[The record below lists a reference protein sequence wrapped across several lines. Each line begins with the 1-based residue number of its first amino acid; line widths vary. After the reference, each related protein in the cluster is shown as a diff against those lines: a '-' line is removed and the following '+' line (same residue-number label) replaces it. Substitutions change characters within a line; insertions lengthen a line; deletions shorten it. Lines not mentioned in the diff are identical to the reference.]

1 MGASDAAVLV
11 IGRGIVGSVAA
22 WRAAEAGFR
31 VTCLDPD
38 PGGGA
43 TFAAAGML
51 APVTEAEF
59 GERDLLPINLAAAG
73 AWPGFAAEVEERSGR
88 GVGLTRC
95 GVLTVAYDTDDAR
108 QLARL
113 GDLQRAWGLAVA
125 ELSVGEARRKEP
137 LLGPRI
143 AAASWVAGDH
153 QVDPRR
159 LAGALD
165 TILNACGTT
174 TIGRAARRLLTGVDG
189 RVVGAVDDVGGE
201 HRADLVVLAA
211 GASCTALLAPF
222 EDVAA
227 PVRPVKGQVVRL
239 DAAGLPWL
247 RGARIVRGFVQQR
260 RVYVVGRLDGEIV
273 VGATSEELP
282 DDRRPTAG
290 GVFGLL
296 RDSRALLP
304 GLDEAAVVECTARA
318 RPATP
323 DNVPILGPSARA
335 GLVLATGHYR
345 HGVLQASLTA
355 RAFDDLFAGRPLD
368 PVWVPADPRR
378 FAVREPA

>member
-1 MGASDAAVLV
+1 MGASDATVLV
-11 IGRGIVGSVAA
+11 IGRGVVGSVAA
-22 WRAAEAGFR
+22 WRAVEAGFR
-31 VTCLDPD
+31 VTCLDPE
-38 PGGGA
+38 PAGGA

-59 GERDLLPINLAAAG
+59 GERALLPINVAAVG
-73 AWPGFAAEVEERSGR
+73 AWSSFAAEVEDRSERE
-88 GVGLTRC
+88 VGLTRC
-95 GVLTVAYDTDDAR
+95 GVLTVAYGVDDAR
-108 QLARL
+108 DLARL
-113 GDLQRAWGLAVA
+113 CDLQRAWGLEVTDVSVA
-125 ELSVGEARRKEP
+125 EVRRHEP
-137 LLGPRI
+137 LLGPRV
-143 AAASWVAGDH
+143 AAASWATGDH

-159 LAGALD
+159 LADALD
-165 TILNACGTT
+165 TILTAHGTMT
-174 TIGRAARRLLTGVDG
+174 VRRSVRRLLTGVDG
-189 RVVGAVDDVGGE
+189 SVVGAVDEVGTE

-211 GASCTALLAPF
+211 GTSCTSLVAPF
-222 EDVAA
+222 EDVAV

-239 DAAGLPWL
+239 DATGLPWL
-247 RGARIVRGFVQQR
+247 RGSRIVRGFVQQR
-260 RVYVVGRLDGEIV
+260 RVYVVGRPDGEIV

-304 GLDEAAVVECTARA
+304 GLDEAGVVECTARA

-355 RAFDDLFAGRPLD
+355 RAFDDLFAGRRLD
-368 PVWVPADPRR
+368 PVWAPADPRR
-378 FAVREPA
+378 FSVKEPA